1 MQRRHFL
8 LSGSSAVALGLAG
21 CGGGGSPADASL
33 AGTATAQAASLADTA
48 TAQAATF
55 STPGSGLG
63 YPFGARLVGYKA
75 GIKPTQANAAMDTLL
90 TSQYDAWKAARVV
103 SASSVVSGGYAIKF
117 SDTNYITVSEGM
129 GYGMLISVL
138 FAGHDAQAQSIFNGL
153 LAVVRARPAYAM
165 TPYDASGQ
173 YLMDWRLNANGSSAG
188 QGWNAMDGD
197 LDIAMALLMAD
208 KQWGSAGGVN
218 YLQEAKNTIAGLKYF
233 NFKPDGTSKG
243 LSTANVSRTSDYMIG
258 HFRAFKAA
266 TGDTLWDLAVDRAYT
281 LLDRMQTVYSPGKG
295 LMPDFIVG
303 TDTASP
309 YPSPGYMGDGNNME
323 GYYYWNGC
331 RNPWRLGTDYVLS
344 GDTRFATVCGRL
356 MDFFN
361 AASGGNPANI
371 ASGYKLDGTVLGAF
385 ADPSFI
391 GPAAVGAMV
400 DARFQGLLDA
410 AWSWNTAHLQTGY
423 YASEI
428 QLLSMVVA
436 SGNWWTPAAGMAAGT
451 GTSAGSGNGNG
462 PSTNPPAATGN
473 LLTNG
478 DFSNGLAGW
487 NDWGNSVAAGGPV
500 MVGPAAGGLAQ
511 DLTSKLRRGTTYRLS
526 GSGGLNGMGEGVYVG
541 IKILDSAG
549 GTLVNQVALARSL
562 GMANGSISV
571 TVPPDA
577 ASGIVYIWKNSDSA
591 IGMVGNLSLVAAG

>member
-1 MQRRHFL
+1 MQRRNFI
-8 LSGSSAVALGLAG
+8 LSGSSAVALGLTG
-21 CGGGGSPADASL
+21 CGGGGSGSGSAADASL
-33 AGTATAQAASLADTA
+33 ADSAVARAATALAP
-48 TAQAATF
+48 
-55 STPGSGLG
+55 STGLG
-63 YPFGARLVGYKA
+63 YPFGSRLVGYKA
-75 GIKPTQANAAMDTLL
+75 GIKPTVQAGAAMDAMLGA
-90 TSQYDAWKAARVV
+90 QYDAWKAARIV
-103 SASSVVSGGYAIKF
+103 SAGSIVSGGYAVQF
-117 SDTNYITVSEGM
+117 SDTNYMTVSEGM
-129 GYGMLISVL
+129 GYGMLLAVL
-138 FAGHDAQAQSIFNGL
+138 FAGHDAQAQQLFNGL

-173 YLMDWRLNANGSSAG
+173 YLMDWRVAANGASAG

-208 KQWGSAGGVN
+208 KQWGSAGAVN
-218 YLQEAKNTIAGLKYF
+218 YLQEARNTIAGLKYF
-233 NFKPDGTSKG
+233 NFKPDGTTKG

-295 LMPDFIVG
+295 LMPDFIVA
-303 TDTASP
+303 TDTATP

-356 MDFFN
+356 MDFFQ
-361 AASGGNPANI
+361 AVSGGNAAAI
-371 ASGYKLDGTVLGAF
+371 SCGYKLDGTVLGAF

-400 DARFQGLLDA
+400 DARFQGLLDS

-436 SGNWWTPAAGMAAGT
+436 SGNWWTPAPGSPSGTGSSGTGNTTPTAAGT
-451 GTSAGSGNGNG
+451 NV
-462 PSTNPPAATGN
+462 
-473 LLTNG
+473 LVNG
-478 DFSNGLAGW
+478 DFSNGLNGW
-487 NDWGNSVAAGGPV
+487 TNWGNAVAAGAAAQ
-500 MVGPAAGGLAQ
+500 VGTAAGGIAQ
-511 DLTSKLRRGTTYRLS
+511 DIGTKVTPGGKYLLTGTAFISLAA
-526 GSGGLNGMGEGVYVG
+526 EGVFVG
-541 IKILDSAG
+541 VKLMDAAG
-549 GTLVNQVALARSL
+549 NVLVNQSQLVSSL
-562 GMANGSISV
+562 TSTGLSV
-571 TVPPDA
+571 SFTVPQGA
-577 ASGIVYIWKNSDSA
+577 ASGIVYIWKNANSA
-591 IGMVGNLSLVAAG
+591 LGYVAGLSLAAVA

>member
-436 SGNWWTPAAGMAAGT
+436 SGNWWTPGAVKT
-451 GTSAGSGNGNG
+451 PTQ
-462 PSTNPPAATGN
+462 PSTTPVATVN
-473 LLTNG
+473 LLANG
-478 DFSNGLAGW
+478 DFSSGLAGW
-487 NDWGNSVAAGGPV
+487 TNWGNSVAAAGAVQVGG
-500 MVGPAAGGLAQ
+500 AAGGIAQ
-511 DLTSKLRRGTTYRLS
+511 DVTGKLSIGGKYQLTGKALITLAAEGIFVGVKVMDAAGNVLLNQTQLVSSLTAANLS
-526 GSGGLNGMGEGVYVG
+526 VPF
-541 IKILDSAG
+541 
-549 GTLVNQVALARSL
+549 
-562 GMANGSISV
+562 
-571 TVPPDA
+571 TVPQGA
-577 ASGIVYIWKNSDSA
+577 ASGIVYIWKNADSA
-591 IGMVGNLSLVAAG
+591 LGYVSALALTAA

>member
-1 MQRRHFL
+1 MQRRNFL
-8 LSGSSAVALGLAG
+8 LSGSSAIALGLTG
-21 CGGGGSPADASL
+21 CGGGGSEA
-33 AGTATAQAASLADTA
+33 AASLTDSAVA
-48 TAQAATF
+48 RAAVAPA
-55 STPGSGLG
+55 PGSGNG
-63 YPFGARLVGYKA
+63 YPFGSRLVAYKA
-75 GIKPTQANAAMDTLL
+75 GIKPTQANATMDALL
-90 TSQYDAWKAARVV
+90 GTQYDAWKAARIV
-103 SASSVVSGGYAIKF
+103 SAASIVAGGYAVKF

-129 GYGMLISVL
+129 GYGMLLAVL
-138 FAGHDAQAQSIFNGL
+138 FAGHDAQAQTLFNGL

-165 TPYDASGQ
+165 TPYDQSGQ
-173 YLMDWRLNANGSSAG
+173 YLMDWRLNANGTSAG

-208 KQWGSAGGVN
+208 KQWGSGGAVN

-233 NFKPDGTSKG
+233 NFKPDGTTKG

-303 TDTASP
+303 TDTATP

-323 GYYYWNGC
+323 GYFYWNGC

-361 AASGGNPANI
+361 AASGGNAGGI
-371 ASGYKLDGTVLGAF
+371 SCGYKLDGSVLGAF

-391 GPAAVGAMV
+391 APAAVGAMV
-400 DARFQGLLDA
+400 DARFQGLLDS

-423 YASEI
+423 YAAEI

-436 SGNWWTPAAGMAAGT
+436 SGNWWTPGT
-451 GTSAGSGNGNG
+451 GTPSGTGSNGTNGSQPSAAPGAAASGS
-462 PSTNPPAATGN
+462 

-478 DFSNGLAGW
+478 DFASGLYGW
-487 NDWGNSVAAGGPV
+487 NDWGNSVAAGGTLL
-500 MVGPAAGGLAQ
+500 VGPGAGGVAQ
-511 DLTSKLRRGTTYRLS
+511 ELTSKLSRGVTYRLS
-526 GSGGLNGMGEGVYVG
+526 GSAGINSMGEGVYVG
-541 IKILDSAG
+541 VKILDGAG
-549 GTLVNQVALARSL
+549 ATLMNQVVLASSL
-562 GMANGSISV
+562 SLASGSMTF
-571 TVPPDA
+571 TVPQNA
-577 ASGIVYIWKNSDSA
+577 ASGILYVWKNADSA
-591 IGMVGNLSLVAAG
+591 TGMVANLSLVPAG

>member
-21 CGGGGSPADASL
+21 CGGGGSETDASL

-48 TAQAATF
+48 TVQAATF
-55 STPGSGLG
+55 SASGSGIG
-63 YPFGARLVGYKA
+63 YPFGSRLVAYKA
-75 GIKPTQANAAMDTLL
+75 GIKPTQSNAAMDALL
-90 TSQYDAWKAARVV
+90 VAQYDAWKAARLV
-103 SASSVVSGGYAIKF
+103 SAGSVVAGGYAIKF
-117 SDTNYITVSEGM
+117 SDTNYLTVSEGM

-165 TPYDASGQ
+165 TPYDQSGQ
-173 YLMDWRLNANGSSAG
+173 YLMDWRLNANGSSGG

-208 KQWGSAGGVN
+208 KQWGSGGAVN

-233 NFKPDGTSKG
+233 NFKPDGTTKG

-303 TDTASP
+303 TDTAAP

-356 MDFFN
+356 IDFFQS
-361 AASGGNPANI
+361 ASGGNPASV
-371 ASGYKLDGTVLGAF
+371 ASGYKLDGSVLGAF

-391 GPAAVGAMV
+391 APAAVGAMV
-400 DARFQGLLDA
+400 DARFQGFLDA
-410 AWSWNTAHLQTGY
+410 ALTWNTAHLQTGY

-428 QLLSMVVA
+428 QLLSLVVA
-436 SGNWWTPAAGMAAGT
+436 SGNWWTPGAAK
-451 GTSAGSGNGNG
+451 TS
-462 PSTNPPAATGN
+462 TQPPTAPVASVN

-478 DFSNGLAGW
+478 DFSNGLTSW
-487 NDWGNSVAAGGPV
+487 NNWGNSVAANGAVQVGG
-500 MVGPAAGGLAQ
+500 AAGGVAQ
-511 DLTSKLRRGTTYRLS
+511 DVTGKL
-526 GSGGLNGMGEGVYVG
+526 
-541 IKILDSAG
+541 SAG
-549 GTLVNQVALARSL
+549 GKYQLTGRASITLAAEGVFVGVKLMDAAGNVLVNQTQLVSSL
-562 GMANGSISV
+562 TAATLSV
-571 TVPPDA
+571 SFTAPQGT
-577 ASGIVYIWKNSDSA
+577 ASGIVYIWKNADA
-591 IGMVGNLSLVAAG
+591 ALAYVDDLALVAIA

>member
-1 MQRRHFL
+1 V
-8 LSGSSAVALGLAG
+8 VA
-21 CGGGGSPADASL
+21 
-33 AGTATAQAASLADTA
+33 
-48 TAQAATF
+48 
-55 STPGSGLG
+55 
-63 YPFGARLVGYKA
+63 
-75 GIKPTQANAAMDTLL
+75 
-90 TSQYDAWKAARVV
+90 
-103 SASSVVSGGYAIKF
+103 GGYAIKF
-117 SDTNYITVSEGM
+117 SDTNYLTVSEGM

-165 TPYDASGQ
+165 TPYDQSGQ
-173 YLMDWRLNANGSSAG
+173 YLMDWRLNANGSSGG

-208 KQWGSAGGVN
+208 KQWGSAGAVN

-233 NFKPDGTSKG
+233 NFKPDGTTKG

-303 TDTASP
+303 TDTAAP

-356 MDFFN
+356 IDFFQS
-361 AASGGNPANI
+361 ASGGNPASV
-371 ASGYKLDGTVLGAF
+371 ASGYKLDGSVLGAF

-391 GPAAVGAMV
+391 APAAVGAMV
-400 DARFQGLLDA
+400 DARFQGFLDA
-410 AWSWNTAHLQTGY
+410 ALTWNTAHLQTGY

-428 QLLSMVVA
+428 QLLSLVVA
-436 SGNWWTPAAGMAAGT
+436 SGNWWTPGAGT
-451 GTSAGSGNGNG
+451 PTGSGATTT
-462 PSTNPPAATGN
+462 PTQPTSTPVTGN

-487 NDWGNSVAAGGPV
+487 NNWGNSVAAGGPV
-500 MVGPAAGGLAQ
+500 MVGPAAGGVAQ
-511 DLTSKLRRGTTYRLS
+511 ELTSKLKRGGTYRLS
-526 GSGGLNGMGEGVYVG
+526 GSGGLSGAGEGVYVG
-541 IKILDSAG
+541 VKILDGAG
-549 GTLVNQVALARSL
+549 GTLMNQVALAKSL
-562 GMANGSISV
+562 GMANGSITF
-571 TVPPDA
+571 TVPPEA
-577 ASGIVYIWKNSDSA
+577 ASGILYIWKNADSA

>member
-436 SGNWWTPAAGMAAGT
+436 SGNWWTPGAVKT
-451 GTSAGSGNGNG
+451 PTQ
-462 PSTNPPAATGN
+462 PSTTPVATVN
-473 LLTNG
+473 LLANG
-478 DFSNGLAGW
+478 DFSSGLAGW
-487 NDWGNSVAAGGPV
+487 TNWGNSVAAAGAVQVGG
-500 MVGPAAGGLAQ
+500 AAGGIAQ
-511 DLTSKLRRGTTYRLS
+511 DVTGKLSIGGKYQLTGKALITLAAEGIFVGVKVMDAAGNVLLNQTQLVSSLTAANLS
-526 GSGGLNGMGEGVYVG
+526 VPF
-541 IKILDSAG
+541 
-549 GTLVNQVALARSL
+549 
-562 GMANGSISV
+562 
-571 TVPPDA
+571 TVPQGA
-577 ASGIVYIWKNSDSA
+577 ASGIVYIWKNADSA
-591 IGMVGNLSLVAAG
+591 LGYVSALSLAAA

>member
-436 SGNWWTPAAGMAAGT
+436 SGNWWTP
-451 GTSAGSGNGNG
+451 SAVKTPTQ
-462 PSTNPPAATGN
+462 PSTTPVATVN
-473 LLTNG
+473 LLANG
-478 DFSNGLAGW
+478 DFSSGLAGW
-487 NDWGNSVAAGGPV
+487 TNWGNSVAAAGAVQVGG
-500 MVGPAAGGLAQ
+500 AAGGIAQ
-511 DLTSKLRRGTTYRLS
+511 DVTGKLSIGGKYQLTGKALITLAAEGIFVGVKVMDAAGNVLLNQTQLVSSLTAANLS
-526 GSGGLNGMGEGVYVG
+526 VPF
-541 IKILDSAG
+541 
-549 GTLVNQVALARSL
+549 
-562 GMANGSISV
+562 
-571 TVPPDA
+571 TVPQGA
-577 ASGIVYIWKNSDSA
+577 ASGIVYIWKNADSA
-591 IGMVGNLSLVAAG
+591 LGYVSALSLAAA

>member
-1 MQRRHFL
+1 MQRRNFL
-8 LSGSSAVALGLAG
+8 LSGSSAIALGLTG
-21 CGGGGSPADASL
+21 CGGGGSEA
-33 AGTATAQAASLADTA
+33 AASLTDSAVA
-48 TAQAATF
+48 RAAVAPA
-55 STPGSGLG
+55 PGSGNG
-63 YPFGARLVGYKA
+63 YPFGSRLVAYKA
-75 GIKPTQANAAMDTLL
+75 GIKPTQANATMDALL
-90 TSQYDAWKAARVV
+90 GTQYDAWKAARIV
-103 SASSVVSGGYAIKF
+103 SAASIVAGGYAVKF

-129 GYGMLISVL
+129 GYGMLLAVL
-138 FAGHDAQAQSIFNGL
+138 FAGHDAQAQTLFNGL

-165 TPYDASGQ
+165 TPYDQSGQ
-173 YLMDWRLNANGSSAG
+173 YLMDWRLNANGTSAG

-208 KQWGSAGGVN
+208 KQWGSGGAVN

-233 NFKPDGTSKG
+233 NFKPDGTTKG

-303 TDTASP
+303 TDTATP

-323 GYYYWNGC
+323 GYFYWNGC

-361 AASGGNPANI
+361 AASGGNAGGI
-371 ASGYKLDGTVLGAF
+371 SCGYKLDGSVLGAF

-391 GPAAVGAMV
+391 APAAVGAMV
-400 DARFQGLLDA
+400 DARFQGLLDS

-423 YASEI
+423 YAAEI

-436 SGNWWTPAAGMAAGT
+436 SGNWWTPGAATPSGT
-451 GTSAGSGNGNG
+451 G
-462 PSTNPPAATGN
+462 STGTGN
-473 LLTNG
+473 TTTTVVGTNVLVNG
-478 DFSNGLAGW
+478 DFSNGLTGW
-487 NDWGNSVAAGGPV
+487 TNWGNSVVASGAVQVGTAAGGI
-500 MVGPAAGGLAQ
+500 AQ
-511 DLTSKLRRGTTYRLS
+511 DIGTKLTAGTKYQLTGHALIS
-526 GSGGLNGMGEGVYVG
+526 LAGEGVFVG
-541 IKILDSAG
+541 VKLMDAAG
-549 GTLVNQVALARSL
+549 TVLLNQSQLVSSL
-562 GMANGSISV
+562 TAANL
-571 TVPPDA
+571 TVSFTAPQGA
-577 ASGIVYIWKNSDSA
+577 ASGVVYIWKNADSA
-591 IGMVGNLSLVAAG
+591 LGYVDDLSLVAVA

>member
-1 MQRRHFL
+1 MQRRNFI
-8 LSGSSAVALGLAG
+8 LSGSSAVALGLTG
-21 CGGGGSPADASL
+21 CGGGGSGSSAADASL
-33 AGTATAQAASLADTA
+33 ADSAVARTPTALTS
-48 TAQAATF
+48 
-55 STPGSGLG
+55 SSGLG

-75 GIKPTQANAAMDTLL
+75 GIKPTQNNSTMDAMLGT
-90 TSQYDAWKAARVV
+90 QYDAWKAARIV
-103 SASSVVSGGYAIKF
+103 SASSIVAGGYAVQF
-117 SDTNYITVSEGM
+117 SDTNYMTVSEGM
-129 GYGMLISVL
+129 GYGMLLAVL
-138 FAGHDAQAQSIFNGL
+138 FAGHDAQAQQLFNGL

-173 YLMDWRLNANGSSAG
+173 YLMDWRVAAGGASAG

-208 KQWGSAGGVN
+208 KQWGSAGAVN

-233 NFKPDGTSKG
+233 NFKPDGTTKG

-303 TDTASP
+303 TDTATP

-323 GYYYWNGC
+323 GYFYWNGC

-356 MDFFN
+356 MDFFQS
-361 AASGGNPANI
+361 ASGGNAGAI
-371 ASGYKLDGTVLGAF
+371 SCGYKLDGTVLGAF

-391 GPAAVGAMV
+391 APAAVGAMV
-400 DARFQGLLDA
+400 DARFQGLLDS
-410 AWSWNTAHLQTGY
+410 AWSWNLAHLQTGY

-436 SGNWWTPAAGMAAGT
+436 SGNWWTPAAGMASGT
-451 GTSAGSGNGNG
+451 GSNGSNTSQ
-462 PSTNPPAATGN
+462 PSTAPGAAASGS

-478 DFSNGLAGW
+478 DFASGLYGW
-487 NDWGNSVAAGGPV
+487 NDWGNSVPSGNTL
-500 MVGPAAGGLAQ
+500 MVGPGAGGVAQ
-511 DLTSKLRRGTTYRLS
+511 ELTTKLSRGVTYRLS
-526 GSGGLNGMGEGVYVG
+526 GSAGLNARGEGVYVG
-541 IKILDSAG
+541 VKILD
-549 GTLVNQVALARSL
+549 GTGATLMNQVVLASALSL
-562 GMANGSISV
+562 ASGSMTF
-571 TVPPDA
+571 TVPQEA
-577 ASGIVYIWKNSDSA
+577 TSGILYIWKNADSA
-591 IGMVGNLSLVAAG
+591 VGMVGNLHLEQAS